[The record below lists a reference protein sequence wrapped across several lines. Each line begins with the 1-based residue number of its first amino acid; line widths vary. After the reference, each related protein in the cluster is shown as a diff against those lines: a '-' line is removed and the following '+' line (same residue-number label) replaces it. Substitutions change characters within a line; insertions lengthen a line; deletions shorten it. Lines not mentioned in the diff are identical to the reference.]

1 VELDQ
6 QLPLVATIESFSS
19 LASANE
25 IRPALERNSFSTPPP
40 LDAVI
45 VFLHLTI

>member
-1 VELDQ
+1 
-6 QLPLVATIESFSS
+6 LPPKTSEVFAALPTGQFACAVPARFATRSFDDHDG
-19 LASANE
+19 
-25 IRPALERNSFSTPPP
+25 PPP